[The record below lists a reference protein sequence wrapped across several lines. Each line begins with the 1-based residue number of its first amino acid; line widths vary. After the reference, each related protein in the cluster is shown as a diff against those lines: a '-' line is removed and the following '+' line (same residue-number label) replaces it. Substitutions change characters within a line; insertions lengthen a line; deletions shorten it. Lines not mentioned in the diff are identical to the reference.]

1 MTTSTANT
9 YQRVAGLSHPTRTE
23 HTDRNSGTTNFV
35 ASNGDVR
42 SPRSLARIAG
52 VLYLLVGVLGGFA
65 LAFVYPKLYVD
76 GDASAT
82 AANVAAN
89 SELLRVAI
97 PANLIQAAIWV
108 ILAVTLS
115 RMLQHVNR
123 TAAAT
128 MVVLAAIGAGITM
141 LNELFGFEALR
152 VVTGEVDMTSLGSSS
167 SNALVLLLLDAQHYG
182 VLIAQIFMGLW
193 LVPLGYLAYKSG
205 WFPKTL
211 GILLVVACFC
221 YLVGTLAAFLLPN
234 SGQKINTLVTMPCGV
249 AEIWMVVALLVIGVK
264 TVVPTD
270 RRQSSA
276 VAS

>member
-9 YQRVAGLSHPTRTE
+9 DQRVAGLSHPTQAE
-23 HTDRNSGTTNFV
+23 HTDRNSGTTNFF

-65 LAFVYPKLYVD
+65 LAFVYPKLYVA

-89 SELLRVAI
+89 SELLRVAV

-141 LNELFGFEALR
+141 LNEIFGFEALR

-221 YLVGTLAAFLLPN
+221 YLVGTLAAFLLPD

-249 AEIWMVVALLVIGVK
+249 AEIWMVLSLLVIGVK
-264 TVVPTD
+264 TVVPAD
-270 RRQSSA
+270 CRQSSA

>member
-1 MTTSTANT
+1 MTISTANADASAAECT
-9 YQRVAGLSHPTRTE
+9 H
-23 HTDRNSGTTNFV
+23 GTPADHEGCQSTAATAV
-35 ASNGDVR
+35 LDMWGVEP
-42 SPRSLARIAG
+42 PRRMARLAG
-52 VLYLLVGVLGGFA
+52 VLYLVVGVLGGFA

-89 SELLRVAI
+89 SELLRVAV

-141 LNELFGFEALR
+141 LNEIFGFEALR

-211 GILLVVACFC
+211 GILLVGACFC
-221 YLVGTLAAFLLPN
+221 YLVGTLAAFLLPE

-249 AEIWMVVALLVIGVK
+249 AEIWMVVSLLVIGVK
-264 TVVPTD
+264 TVVPVD
-270 RRQSSA
+270 HRQSSA